1 MSWEVSA
8 LLYKETDDDEYIQ
21 NMSSYEFSFFWKW
34 VLFRDLKFAI
44 PQRVSPTEVKASFEK
59 AYWSLA
65 PHLGNDNLKGASDDN
80 PTIRSTELHSTQS
93 TEI

>member
-1 MSWEVSA
+1 
-8 LLYKETDDDEYIQ
+8 
-21 NMSSYEFSFFWKW
+21 MSSYEFSFFWKW

-44 PQRVSPTEVKASFEK
+44 PQRVSPTEVKANFEK
-59 AYWSLA
+59 AYWSLE

-80 PTIRSTELHSTQS
+80 PTIRSTELHSAQS